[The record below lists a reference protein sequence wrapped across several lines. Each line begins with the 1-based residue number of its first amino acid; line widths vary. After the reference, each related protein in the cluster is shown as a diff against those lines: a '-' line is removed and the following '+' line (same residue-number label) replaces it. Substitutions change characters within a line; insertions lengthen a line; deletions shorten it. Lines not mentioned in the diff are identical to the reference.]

1 MASAQEYRNMSEK
14 DLNIELLNLRREQFN
29 LRMQM
34 GSGNTPKIHR
44 FSIVRHDIARIKTV
58 LTEMASKNKVAGN
71 ATIKQ
76 AGNA

>member
-14 DLNIELLNLRREQFN
+14 DLNVELINLRREQFN

-44 FSIVRHDIARIKTV
+44 FSIVRHDIARIKTI
-58 LTEMASKNKVAGN
+58 LTEMAQTGK

-76 AGNA
+76 TGNS

>member
-14 DLNIELLNLRREQFN
+14 DLNAELINLRREQFN

-44 FSIVRHDIARIKTV
+44 FSVVRHDVARIKTV
-58 LTEMASKNKVAGN
+58 LTEMDQ
-71 ATIKQ
+71 IKKPANTSEAQ
-76 AGNA
+76 KGDS

>member
-1 MASAQEYRNMSEK
+1 MASAQEYRNMSVK
-14 DLNIELLNLRREQFN
+14 DLNAEMINLRREQFN

-58 LTEMASKNKVAGN
+58 LTEMSRAAEKGN
-71 ATIKQ
+71 S
-76 AGNA
+76 